1 MKKYYVYKHTDR
13 GKVVYIGM
21 GTKGRAWEVYKR
33 SPEHSKF
40 IIKCLHKRLSSIKV
54 IKYFNNKL
62 DTYKYETKLINY
74 YKPKYNKTWT
84 QAYKDLIS
92 SKGIGRKVS
101 LETRSKISQSQKG
114 EKGFWYG
121 KTQSKK
127 TKYKRMINSPRR
139 NNIIFMGKTY
149 NSIRECSR
157 ITNIPYTSL
166 RYRLQNSVRS

>member
-1 MKKYYVYKHTDR
+1 MEKYYVYKHTDS

-84 QAYKDLIS
+84 QAYKDSIS
-92 SKGIGRKVS
+92 CKGRKVS
-101 LETRSKISQSQKG
+101 LSTKSKISQSQKG

-121 KTQSKK
+121 KKQSKEI
-127 TKYKRMINSPRR
+127 KYKRMINDPRIKS
-139 NNIIFMGKTY
+139 IIYMGEKY

-157 ITNIPYTSL
+157 ITKIPYSSL
-166 RYRLQNSVRS
+166 NYRLKNSVRS